1 MDSLNKFLHFRK
13 KLGFTQKKFGKK
25 FGIVQGYL
33 SDIERGRKVPS
44 KTLDI
49 LFEFTVRASKGK
61 SQIQK
66 VSKNFTEINGDQ
78 EGDAMYREKY
88 LDLLE
93 KHIQL
98 QEEAN
103 SLREGLKKVSLPKEK
118 TAGWLVGVMSVTWK
132 KIIVLSQGKLTGNKE
147 KFFR

>member
-66 VSKNFTEINGDQ
+66 FSGSITEINGDQ
-78 EGDAMYREKY
+78 TEIDGDQGEDAMYREKY

-98 QEEAN
+98 QEEI
-103 SLREGLKKVSLPKEK
+103 SILREGLKKVSLPKEK
-118 TAGWLVGVMSVTWK
+118 TAG
-132 KIIVLSQGKLTGNKE
+132 
-147 KFFR
+147 

>member
-1 MDSLNKFLHFRK
+1 MDSLNKFLLFRK
-13 KLGFTQKKFGKK
+13 KSGFTQKEFGKK
-25 FGIVQGYL
+25 LGIVQGYL
-33 SDIERGRKVPS
+33 SDIENGRKVPS

-66 VSKNFTEINGDQ
+66 VSRNFTEINGDQ
-78 EGDAMYREKY
+78 TEVNGGQGEVAVYREKY

-98 QEEAN
+98 QEEIS
-103 SLREGLKKVSLPKEK
+103 SLREELKKVSPSKENV
-118 TAGWLVGVMSVTWK
+118 AG
-132 KIIVLSQGKLTGNKE
+132 
-147 KFFR
+147 

>member
-13 KLGFTQKKFGKK
+13 ISGFTQKEFGKK
-25 FGIVQGYL
+25 LGIVQGYL
-33 SDIERGRKVPS
+33 SDIENGRKVPS

-66 VSKNFTEINGDQ
+66 VSRNFTEINGDQ

-98 QEEAN
+98 QEEI
-103 SLREGLKKVSLPKEK
+103 STLRKELKKVFPPKEK
-118 TAGWLVGVMSVTWK
+118 KAG
-132 KIIVLSQGKLTGNKE
+132 
-147 KFFR
+147 

>member
-1 MDSLNKFLHFRK
+1 MGSLNKFLHFRK
-13 KLGFTQKKFGKK
+13 RSGFTQKEFGKK
-25 FGIVQGYL
+25 LGIVQGYL
-33 SDIERGRKVPS
+33 SDIENGRKVPS

-66 VSKNFTEINGDQ
+66 FSGSITEINGDQ
-78 EGDAMYREKY
+78 TEIDGDQGEDAMYREKY

-98 QEEAN
+98 QKEIN
-103 SLREGLKKVSLPKEK
+103 SLREELTKVSLSKEK
-118 TAGWLVGVMSVTWK
+118 TAG
-132 KIIVLSQGKLTGNKE
+132 
-147 KFFR
+147 

>member
-13 KLGFTQKKFGKK
+13 ISGFTQKEFGKK
-25 FGIVQGYL
+25 LGIVQGYL
-33 SDIERGRKVPS
+33 SDIENGRKVPS

-66 VSKNFTEINGDQ
+66 VSRNFTEINGDQ

-98 QEEAN
+98 QEEI
-103 SLREGLKKVSLPKEK
+103 SILREGLKKVFPSKEK
-118 TAGWLVGVMSVTWK
+118 TAG
-132 KIIVLSQGKLTGNKE
+132 
-147 KFFR
+147 